1 MRGEVLRGVSALRGN
16 GRPSGRRGETQR
28 TPGSAAGGN
37 VCGPRAE
44 EIRRGGE
51 KPRGRSVI
59 RCMAASD
66 RRRDSSDGGP
76 PGIVEARGSA
86 HEAGAPAVGRRK
98 PDGRWGGRRRG
109 GSARTPRGV
118 YGRKPQE
125 RKVSVCVRAVDWPG
139 HEARALQGSPRRRGS
154 LSEGHRKAVLRRAER
169 SGRPRGPVGSGRGA
183 NPDITG
189 KVEEGAGKGQRARYE
204 ALRWTR
210 TVGKLPVDP
219 TTSSSGTTP
228 RERAAR
234 PRVVY
239 RETLKGRTGRLRH
252 RAGCEQSRPAR
263 L

>member
-1 MRGEVLRGVSALRGN
+1 M
-16 GRPSGRRGETQR
+16 
-28 TPGSAAGGN
+28 
-37 VCGPRAE
+37 
-44 EIRRGGE
+44 
-51 KPRGRSVI
+51 I

-66 RRRDSSDGGP
+66 RRRGSSDGEA

-86 HEAGAPAVGRRK
+86 H
-98 PDGRWGGRRRG
+98 RG
-109 GSARTPRGV
+109 GGSSGRSAQAGRSAGWSTEGWFRPHTARCERVKTPGEE
-118 YGRKPQE
+118 GQH
-125 RKVSVCVRAVDWPG
+125 CVRAVDWPG
-139 HEARALQGSPRRRGS
+139 HEARALQGSPRRGGS

-189 KVEEGAGKGQRARYE
+189 KVEEGAGKGQRARYD
-204 ALRWTR
+204 ALRWMR

-239 RETLKGRTGRLRH
+239 RETLKGRTGQIG
-252 RAGCEQSRPAR
+252 RASCRERV
-263 L
+263 